1 MLRFLVF
8 IVLLLQTAPARPLP
22 LCGVDGDTYGRWERL
37 RGYENNP
44 ALQHE
49 VNAKFI
55 FGGPGEALNF
65 SQIWLPHNCSVHRF
79 TSASLQSML
88 EGMVRNK
95 KVQPPYTITVLA
107 DSGMRGIL
115 CGVLRVLSGSELY
128 GPSENVICGFY
139 GLPPMSVER
148 LHIPGNIHFGRNLEI
163 KFMYIK
169 TLRETYTQRML
180 KGNMNMA
187 PNVLI
192 LNTGAWDFD
201 GTARRHIGVNA
212 TPQCNTESE
221 PLSLDRV
228 QPFVRYAMKECIGIA
243 KRLGVRAIFR
253 GNHYNSRFGVN
264 CADDRLM
271 ERLKGMGWEWWDN
284 RRISEDVWR
293 TQNWDGF
300 HFDRSGDHIVAEHI
314 AHREAELASGRDAPG
329 MLEMQLA
336 QSLLHRLFRD
346 ELQSMLHE
354 RSAQSLHLQGEN

>member
-8 IVLLLQTAPARPLP
+8 IVLLLQTVSARHLP
-22 LCGVDGDTYGRWERL
+22 LCDVDGDTYGGWESL
-37 RGYENNP
+37 HGYENNA

-95 KVQPPYTITVLA
+95 KVQPPYRITVMS

-115 CGVLRVLSGSELY
+115 CGVMRVLSGSEIY
-128 GPSENVICGFY
+128 GPSENVICGSRHS
-139 GLPPMSVER
+139 PPMSVER
-148 LHIPGNIHFGRNLEI
+148 LHVPGNIHFGRNLEI
-163 KFMYIK
+163 TFMYIK
-169 TLRETYTQRML
+169 TMQEIYTQRML
-180 KGNMNMA
+180 EGNINMA
-187 PNVLI
+187 PDVLI
-192 LNTGAWDFD
+192 LNTGAWDLE
-201 GTARRHIGVNA
+201 GPTRRHIGVNA
-212 TPQCNTESE
+212 TLQCNNDTE

-228 QPFVRYAMKECIGIA
+228 QPSVQNVMNESIGIA

-271 ERLKGMGWEWWDN
+271 EMLNGTGWEWWDN
-284 RRISEDVWR
+284 RRISENVWR
-293 TQNWDGF
+293 TQSWDGF
-300 HFDRSGDHIVAEHI
+300 HFDRPGDHTVPQHI
-314 AHREAELASGRDAPG
+314 AHRQAELASGRDAPG

-346 ELQSMLHE
+346 ELQSLLDE
-354 RSAQSLHLQGEN
+354 RGS